1 MPTVI
6 RLSDDGTY
14 VELLRHGEI
23 SRGSVLEENL
33 EAHALG
39 RAHGVRSYLV
49 DHTEA
54 QSIDS
59 LVDQYDFAYHDMR
72 ETEGLDQGAR
82 VAVLIAEG
90 DRSHD
95 FIETVCR
102 NAGFDVQL
110 FTDREAALRF
120 LRRA

>member
-1 MPTVI
+1 MTTTI

-14 VELLRHGEI
+14 VELLRRGEI
-23 SRGSVLEENL
+23 SRQGVLKENL
-33 EAHALG
+33 EAHSLG
-39 RAHGVRSYLV
+39 RARGVRSYLV

-54 QSIDS
+54 RSIDS

-82 VAVLIAEG
+82 IAVLIAEG

-95 FIETVCR
+95 FMETVCR

-120 LRRA
+120 LRGS

>member
-1 MPTVI
+1 MTTI
-6 RLSDDGTY
+6 RLSDDASY
-14 VELLRHGEI
+14 VELVR
-23 SRGSVLEENL
+23 RGTFARRDVMDDNL
-33 EAHALG
+33 AAHALG
-39 RAHGVRSYLV
+39 RAHGVRCYLV

-54 QSIDS
+54 RSVDS

-72 ETEGLDQGAR
+72 RTEGLDPGAR
-82 VAVLIAEG
+82 IAVLIAAG

-102 NAGFDVQL
+102 NAGFEVRL

-120 LRRA
+120 LRGK